1 MKIHKLIISILIL
14 ALSITII
21 GCNSLRSN
29 EDKDTGDPELTEQP
43 SDSQNKQLLEEI
55 NTLRFELSELK
66 DSIKSN
72 TYISTDNNSSTKRLT
87 VLPSIADLVE
97 SSRPGVVSIV
107 ISNTQN
113 TFFGRQDSEGA
124 GSGIIISEDGYIL
137 TNSHVVDLAN
147 TITVSFHDETQSEAE
162 LIGQDPLTDLAVI
175 KVNKTGLSPLSVL
188 NIMDLRVGDWV
199 VAIGNAIGLE
209 GEPTVTLGIVS
220 ALERELAIDSTYLT
234 QLIQTDAVI
243 NPGNSGGPLLDL
255 YGNVV
260 GINTIKYVESS
271 TDGIGFAIS
280 SETAYTIMQQ
290 LIDNGR
296 VIWPWIGIG
305 AQDIDSENID
315 ELALSVTEGVLI
327 RSISPNGPAEKAG
340 LMAND
345 IIIAIDEKPIRN
357 VKELQSLRQT
367 GYLSIDQQIKI
378 TIVRNKVTQNIELTL
393 EEQPR
398 L

>member
-1 MKIHKLIISILIL
+1 MNIQKYIITTLILIL
-14 ALSITII
+14 STTII
-21 GCNSLRSN
+21 SCDSLRSN
-29 EDKDTGDPELTEQP
+29 NEDNKNENTNAEIIEE
-43 SDSQNKQLLEEI
+43 NKQLLNEI
-55 NTLRFELSELK
+55 TNIRNELK
-66 DSIKSN
+66 NLKKSIESKADTN
-72 TYISTDNNSSTKRLT
+72 NPNSSLPNLN

-97 SSRPGVVSIV
+97 LTRPGVVSIV
-107 ISNTQN
+107 ISSTQN

-147 TITVSFHDETQSEAE
+147 VITVSFDDETKSEAE

-175 KVNKTGLSPLSVL
+175 KVNKSGLTPLSISTD
-188 NIMDLRVGDWV
+188 NNLRVGDWV

-234 QLIQTDAVI
+234 ELIQTDAVI
-243 NPGNSGGPLLDL
+243 NPGNSGGPLLNLNGD
-255 YGNVV
+255 VI

-280 SETAYTIMQQ
+280 SETAHTIMQQ
-290 LIDNGR
+290 LIQNGR

-305 AQDIDSENID
+305 AQDIDLQIIE
-315 ELALSVTEGVLI
+315 ELDLNVTEGVLI
-327 RSISPNGPAEKAG
+327 RSISPNGPAEKGG
-340 LMAND
+340 LLAND
-345 IIIAIDEKPIRN
+345 IIVEIDEKPIRN
-357 VKELQSLRQT
+357 VKELQTLRQT
-367 GYLSIDQQIKI
+367 GYLSIGQEIIVTIIRDKTIQNI
-378 TIVRNKVTQNIELTL
+378 TITL

>member
-1 MKIHKLIISILIL
+1 
-14 ALSITII
+14 
-21 GCNSLRSN
+21 LRSN
-29 EDKDTGDPELTEQP
+29 NEDNKNENTNAEIIEE
-43 SDSQNKQLLEEI
+43 NKQLLNEI
-55 NTLRFELSELK
+55 TNIRNELK
-66 DSIKSN
+66 NLKKSIESKADTN
-72 TYISTDNNSSTKRLT
+72 NPNSSLPNLN

-97 SSRPGVVSIV
+97 LTRPGVVSIV
-107 ISNTQN
+107 ISSTQN

-147 TITVSFHDETQSEAE
+147 VITVSFDDETKSEAE

-175 KVNKTGLSPLSVL
+175 KVNKSGLTPLSISTD
-188 NIMDLRVGDWV
+188 NNLRVGDWV

-234 QLIQTDAVI
+234 ELIQTDAVI
-243 NPGNSGGPLLDL
+243 NPGNSGGPLLNLNGD
-255 YGNVV
+255 VI

-280 SETAYTIMQQ
+280 SETAHTIMQQ
-290 LIDNGR
+290 LIQNGR

-305 AQDIDSENID
+305 AQDIDLQIIE
-315 ELALSVTEGVLI
+315 ELDLNVTEGVLI
-327 RSISPNGPAEKAG
+327 RSISPNGPAEKGG
-340 LMAND
+340 LLAND
-345 IIIAIDEKPIRN
+345 IIVEIDEKPIRN
-357 VKELQSLRQT
+357 VKELQTLRQT
-367 GYLSIDQQIKI
+367 GYLSIGQEIIVTIIRDKTIQNI
-378 TIVRNKVTQNIELTL
+378 TITL

>member
-1 MKIHKLIISILIL
+1 MNIQKYIITTLILIL
-14 ALSITII
+14 STTII
-21 GCNSLRSN
+21 SCDSLRSN
-29 EDKDTGDPELTEQP
+29 NEDNKNENTNAEIIEE
-43 SDSQNKQLLEEI
+43 NKQLLNEI
-55 NTLRFELSELK
+55 TNIRNELK
-66 DSIKSN
+66 NLKKSIESKADTN
-72 TYISTDNNSSTKRLT
+72 NPNSSLPNLN

-97 SSRPGVVSIV
+97 LTRPGVVSIV
-107 ISNTQN
+107 ISSTQN

-147 TITVSFHDETQSEAE
+147 VITVSFDDETKSEAE

-175 KVNKTGLSPLSVL
+175 KVNKSGLTPLSISTD
-188 NIMDLRVGDWV
+188 NNLRVGDWV
-199 VAIGNAIGLE
+199 VAIGNAVGLE

-234 QLIQTDAVI
+234 ELIQTDAVI
-243 NPGNSGGPLLDL
+243 NPGNSGGPLLNLNGD
-255 YGNVV
+255 VI

-280 SETAYTIMQQ
+280 SEAAHTIMQQ
-290 LIDNGR
+290 LIQNGR

-305 AQDIDSENID
+305 AQDIDLQIIE
-315 ELALSVTEGVLI
+315 ELDLNVTEGVLI
-327 RSISPNGPAEKAG
+327 RSISPNGPAEKGG
-340 LMAND
+340 LLAND
-345 IIIAIDEKPIRN
+345 IIVEIDEKPIRN
-357 VKELQSLRQT
+357 VKELQTLRQT
-367 GYLSIDQQIKI
+367 GYLSIGQEIIVTIIRDKTIQNI
-378 TIVRNKVTQNIELTL
+378 TITL

>member
-1 MKIHKLIISILIL
+1 MNIQKYIITTLILIL
-14 ALSITII
+14 STTII
-21 GCNSLRSN
+21 SCDSLRSN
-29 EDKDTGDPELTEQP
+29 NEDNKNENTNAEIIEE
-43 SDSQNKQLLEEI
+43 NKQLLNEI
-55 NTLRFELSELK
+55 TNIRNELK
-66 DSIKSN
+66 NLKKSIESKADTN
-72 TYISTDNNSSTKRLT
+72 NPNSSLPNLN

-97 SSRPGVVSIV
+97 LTRQGVVSIV
-107 ISNTQN
+107 ISSTQN

-147 TITVSFHDETQSEAE
+147 VITVSFDDETKSEAE

-175 KVNKTGLSPLSVL
+175 KVNKSGLTPLSISTD
-188 NIMDLRVGDWV
+188 NNLRVGDWV

-234 QLIQTDAVI
+234 ELIQTDAVI
-243 NPGNSGGPLLDL
+243 NPGNSGGPLLNLNGD
-255 YGNVV
+255 VI

-280 SETAYTIMQQ
+280 SETAHTIMQQ
-290 LIDNGR
+290 LIQNGR

-305 AQDIDSENID
+305 AQDIDLQIIE
-315 ELALSVTEGVLI
+315 ELDLNVTEGVLI
-327 RSISPNGPAEKAG
+327 RSISPNGPAEKGG
-340 LMAND
+340 LLAND
-345 IIIAIDEKPIRN
+345 IIVEIDEKPIRN
-357 VKELQSLRQT
+357 VKELQTLRQT
-367 GYLSIDQQIKI
+367 GYLSIGQEII
-378 TIVRNKVTQNIELTL
+378 VTIIRDKTTQNITITL